1 MARGGGELIR
11 EHMSGKFIIPREE
24 LMHPGHSA
32 CPGCGEPIAMRLL
45 LKALGPRTV
54 MNVPAGCC
62 AVIPGVWPRYSL
74 KIPLIDHAFEC
85 TGATSSGIRA
95 ALDAKGMNDIT
106 VVGWAGDGGTV
117 DIGLQSLSGAIDR
130 GTDFLYVMYDNEA
143 YMNTGSQC
151 SGSTPWG
158 AWTTTTPG
166 GNEIS
171 HRTGKKR
178 ILEMLVENGISY
190 AATVNIAFPED
201 LIKRAQIAQ
210 SIRGPKF
217 LHILSPCPSGW
228 KMDPSKTV
236 EVAKLATQTGMFP
249 LYEYRDSQ
257 YQFTEEI
264 KDRKPVEEYLRLQ
277 RRFRHLS
284 PTQISEIQNLVDNR
298 LRELDARMEASRK

>member
-1 MARGGGELIR
+1 MNGRKPR
-11 EHMSGKFIIPREE
+11 FTIPHED

-32 CPGCGEPIAMRLL
+32 CPGCGEPIAMRLV

-74 KIPLIDHAFEC
+74 RVPLIDHAFEC

-95 ALDAKGMNDIT
+95 ALDAKGMDDVT

-166 GNEIS
+166 GKEIAR
-171 HRTGKKR
+171 RTGKKR
-178 ILEMLVENGISY
+178 ILEMLAENGIVY
-190 AATVNIAFPED
+190 GATVNIAFPED
-201 LIKRAQIAQ
+201 LVERVRTAKA
-210 SIRGPKF
+210 IRGPKF
-217 LHILSPCPSGW
+217 LHVFTPCPSGW
-228 KMDPSKTV
+228 KMDPSKTI
-236 EVAKLATQTGMFP
+236 EAASLATRTGMFP
-249 LYEYRDSQ
+249 LYEYRDGQ
-257 YQFTEEI
+257 YRFTKEI
-264 KDRKPVEEYLRLQ
+264 KNRKPVEEYLRLQ

-284 PTQISEIQNLVDNR
+284 PAQVAEVQGLVDQELEE
-298 LRELDARMEASRK
+298 LRARVEAGRK